1 MLAGFLITVAPW
13 VPVSA
18 QSQPDASSADA
29 RLRALYT
36 EEWNWRQKELR
47 RGDAASDRF
56 ASVDAASQQAR
67 LAYWTKTLATLDT
80 IPFDQLSV
88 EEKINAQIFRTSL
101 RELVSDIQ
109 YRTYEAPFNSDTFFW
124 TSFTPRQGFA
134 TAAAYRSY
142 LARLRDV
149 PRYFDE
155 QITNMRAGL
164 ARGYSVPRV
173 SVIGRD
179 QTIEPYVKSDASN
192 PLYAP
197 FAQMPAGIPAA
208 DRDALRAEATT
219 VIRDIVAPA
228 YSQLLTMIRT
238 EYLEKARRTLG
249 ASEMPD
255 GKAFYQAQIEKH
267 TTLTLTPQEIHDIG
281 LKEVARI
288 EAEMRATKDR
298 AQFKGTMAEFFKFMR
313 TDPQFYAKTPKEL
326 LAFSAYVSK
335 KADDKLAETIGFLPR
350 RRHGIRPVPDAI
362 APIYTG
368 GRGGLEACLMNT
380 YNLPARPLYT
390 IVPLTLH
397 ECTPGHSF
405 QAALAL
411 EGPER
416 PAFRRGT
423 SFSGYGE
430 GWGLYVE
437 WLGTV
442 MGIYE
447 TPYEDMGRL
456 AYEMWRAC
464 RLVIDT
470 GIHQFGWTR
479 EQAMSYLR
487 DRAPLAEHEITT
499 EIDRYIAWPGQALA
513 YKLGEIQIRRHRREA
528 EEKLGAKFDQRRFHD
543 AILAIGSVPLPV
555 LEQRMTQFIAD
566 ELRAV
571 SLTEQSAPAVEMT
584 PAEQAFHQQ
593 MSDVVLEG
601 FFTVGDGTEL
611 HPDRYVIESVTKVK
625 DGVWR
630 FAARVQYNK
639 KDFPVTINVPVFFAG
654 DTPVLSLTRQ
664 GIQGTPGLFDTRLVI
679 YKGGYA
685 GTWGAGATGGKMFG
699 NIVKNAPK

>member
-1 MLAGFLITVAPW
+1 MSRPFAHVAPIC
-13 VPVSA
+13 VLVTAALLFSPSTA
-18 QSQPDASSADA
+18 QSQPPPSSADA
-29 RLRALYT
+29 RLQALYT
-36 EEWNWRQKELR
+36 EEWNWRQQELG
-47 RGDAASDRF
+47 RGPASDRF
-56 ASVDAASQQAR
+56 PRVDAAAQQAR
-67 LAYWTKTLATLDT
+67 LAYWTRTLATLDT
-80 IPFDQLSV
+80 IPFDQLSP
-88 EEKINAQIFRTSL
+88 EEQINAQIFRTSL
-101 RELVSDIQ
+101 RALASDVQ

-124 TSFTPRQGFA
+124 TDFTPRQGFA

-155 QITNMRAGL
+155 EIANMRAGL

-173 SVIGRD
+173 AVLGRD
-179 QTIEPYVKSDASN
+179 RTIEPYVKGDAGN

-197 FAQMPAGIPAA
+197 FTQIPASIPAA
-208 DRDALRAEATT
+208 DQAALRAEAAT

-228 YSQLLTMIRT
+228 YTRLLTMIRE
-238 EYLEKARRTLG
+238 EYLAKARTTL
-249 ASEMPD
+249 AARAMPD
-255 GKAFYQAQIEKH
+255 GEAFYQAQIEKH
-267 TTLTLTPQEIHDIG
+267 TTLTLTPQQIHDIG
-281 LKEVARI
+281 LKEVARL
-288 EAEMRATKDR
+288 ETEMRATKDK
-298 AQFKGTMAEFFKFMR
+298 ANFTGTMAEFFTFLR
-313 TDPQFYAKTPKEL
+313 TDPQFYARTPREL
-326 LAFSAYVSK
+326 LSYSAYVAK

-390 IVPLTLH
+390 LASLTLH

-430 GWGLYVE
+430 GWGLYTE

-456 AYEMWRAC
+456 TYEMWRAC

-513 YKLGEIQIRRHRREA
+513 YKLGELQIRRHRREA
-528 EEKLGAKFDQRRFHD
+528 EEKLGAGFDQRRFHD

-555 LEQRMTQFIAD
+555 LEQRMERFTAD
-566 ELRAV
+566 ESARAK
-571 SLTEQSAPAVEMT
+571 E
-584 PAEQAFHQQ
+584 
-593 MSDVVLEG
+593 
-601 FFTVGDGTEL
+601 
-611 HPDRYVIESVTKVK
+611 
-625 DGVWR
+625 
-630 FAARVQYNK
+630 
-639 KDFPVTINVPVFFAG
+639 
-654 DTPVLSLTRQ
+654 
-664 GIQGTPGLFDTRLVI
+664 
-679 YKGGYA
+679 
-685 GTWGAGATGGKMFG
+685 
-699 NIVKNAPK
+699 

>member
-1 MLAGFLITVAPW
+1 MTSTRVMLLVLLITVASA
-13 VPVSA
+13 VSA
-18 QSQPDASSADA
+18 QTPTDNSPDA
-29 RLRALYT
+29 RLRALYN
-36 EEWNWRQKELR
+36 EEWSWRQKEGLR
-47 RGDAASDRF
+47 GGAGDTF
-56 ASVDAASQQAR
+56 ARVDAASQKAR
-67 LAYWTKTLATLDT
+67 LDYWARTLATLDA
-80 IPFDQLSV
+80 IPFEQLSA

-101 RELVSDIQ
+101 RELVSDIE

-134 TAAAYRSY
+134 DAAAYRSY
-142 LARLRDV
+142 LTRLRDV

-179 QTIEPYVKSDASN
+179 QTIEPYVKTDASN

-197 FAQMPAGIPAA
+197 FAAMPAGMSAA
-208 DRDALRAEATT
+208 DQAALRSEATE
-219 VIRDIVAPA
+219 VIRDVVVPA
-228 YSQLLTMIRT
+228 YAKLLTMIRQ
-238 EYLEKARRTLG
+238 EYLEKAVRTIG
-249 ASEMPD
+249 AKDLPNGEQ
-255 GKAFYQAQIEKH
+255 FYQAQILKH
-267 TTLTLTPQEIHDIG
+267 TTLNLSPKEIHEIG
-281 LKEVARI
+281 LKEVARL
-288 EAEMRATKDR
+288 EAEMRATKEK
-298 AQFKGTMAEFFKFMR
+298 ANFKGTMAEFFRFMR
-313 TDPQFYAKTPKEL
+313 TDPQFYAKTPREL
-326 LAFSAYVSK
+326 LSYSAYVAK
-335 KADDKLAETIGFLPR
+335 KADDKLSETFGFLPR
-350 RRHGIRPVPDAI
+350 RRHGIRPVPDAL

-390 IVPLTLH
+390 IAPLTLH

-430 GWGLYVE
+430 GWGLYTE

-456 AYEMWRAC
+456 TYEMWRAC

-528 EEKLGAKFDQRRFHD
+528 EEKLGARFDQRRFHD

-555 LEQRMTQFIAD
+555 LEQYMATFIAD
-566 ELRAV
+566 E
-571 SLTEQSAPAVEMT
+571 
-584 PAEQAFHQQ
+584 
-593 MSDVVLEG
+593 
-601 FFTVGDGTEL
+601 
-611 HPDRYVIESVTKVK
+611 
-625 DGVWR
+625 
-630 FAARVQYNK
+630 AARK
-639 KDFPVTINVPVFFAG
+639 
-654 DTPVLSLTRQ
+654 
-664 GIQGTPGLFDTRLVI
+664 
-679 YKGGYA
+679 
-685 GTWGAGATGGKMFG
+685 
-699 NIVKNAPK
+699 

>member
-1 MLAGFLITVAPW
+1 MSRPFAHVAPIHVLITVALSFSPL
-13 VPVSA
+13 SA
-18 QSQPDASSADA
+18 QSQPAPSSADA
-29 RLRALYT
+29 RLQALYT
-36 EEWNWRQKELR
+36 EEWNWRQQELG
-47 RGDAASDRF
+47 RGVASDHFPR
-56 ASVDAASQQAR
+56 VDAASQQAR
-67 LAYWTKTLATLDT
+67 LAYWTRTLATLDT
-80 IPFDQLSV
+80 IPFDQLSP

-101 RELVSDIQ
+101 RALASDVQ

-124 TSFTPRQGFA
+124 TDFTPRQVFS
-134 TAAAYRSY
+134 TTAAYRSY

-155 QITNMRAGL
+155 QIANMRAGL
-164 ARGYSVPRV
+164 ARGYTVPRV
-173 SVIGRD
+173 SVLGRD
-179 QTIEPYVKSDASN
+179 RTIEPYVKGDASN

-197 FAQMPAGIPAA
+197 FTELPAGMTRA
-208 DRDALRAEATT
+208 DQDALRAEAAT

-228 YSQLLTMIRT
+228 YARLLTMIRD
-238 EYLEKARRTLG
+238 EYLVKARTTL
-249 ASEMPD
+249 AARAMPD
-255 GKAFYQAQIEKH
+255 GEAFYQAQIEKH
-267 TTLTLTPQEIHDIG
+267 TTLTLTPQQIHDIG

-288 EAEMRATKDR
+288 EAEMRATKDK
-298 AQFKGTMAEFFKFMR
+298 ANFKGTMAEFFTFLR
-313 TDPQFYAKTPKEL
+313 TDPQFYAKTPREL
-326 LAFSAYVSK
+326 LSYSAYVAK

-390 IVPLTLH
+390 LASLTLH

-430 GWGLYVE
+430 GWGLYTE

-456 AYEMWRAC
+456 TYEMWRAC

-479 EQAMSYLR
+479 DQAMSYLR
-487 DRAPLAEHEITT
+487 DRAALAEHEITT

-513 YKLGEIQIRRHRREA
+513 YKLGELQIRRHRREA
-528 EEKLGAKFDQRRFHD
+528 EEKLGARFDQRRFHD

-555 LEQRMTQFIAD
+555 LEQRMVRFIAD
-566 ELRAV
+566 E
-571 SLTEQSAPAVEMT
+571 SATA
-584 PAEQAFHQQ
+584 
-593 MSDVVLEG
+593 
-601 FFTVGDGTEL
+601 
-611 HPDRYVIESVTKVK
+611 K
-625 DGVWR
+625 D
-630 FAARVQYNK
+630 
-639 KDFPVTINVPVFFAG
+639 
-654 DTPVLSLTRQ
+654 
-664 GIQGTPGLFDTRLVI
+664 
-679 YKGGYA
+679 
-685 GTWGAGATGGKMFG
+685 
-699 NIVKNAPK
+699 

>member
-1 MLAGFLITVAPW
+1 M
-13 VPVSA
+13 
-18 QSQPDASSADA
+18 
-29 RLRALYT
+29 
-36 EEWNWRQKELR
+36 
-47 RGDAASDRF
+47 
-56 ASVDAASQQAR
+56 
-67 LAYWTKTLATLDT
+67 
-80 IPFDQLSV
+80 
-88 EEKINAQIFRTSL
+88 
-101 RELVSDIQ
+101 
-109 YRTYEAPFNSDTFFW
+109 
-124 TSFTPRQGFA
+124 
-134 TAAAYRSY
+134 
-142 LARLRDV
+142 

-155 QITNMRAGL
+155 QIANMRAGL
-164 ARGYSVPRV
+164 ARGYTVPRV
-173 SVIGRD
+173 SVLGRD
-179 QTIEPYVKSDASN
+179 RTIEPYINGDASN

-197 FAQMPAGIPAA
+197 FTELPAGMTPA
-208 DRDALRAEATT
+208 DQDALRAEAAT

-228 YSQLLTMIRT
+228 FTRLLTMMRD
-238 EYLEKARRTLG
+238 EYLVKARTTL
-249 ASEMPD
+249 AARAMPD
-255 GKAFYQAQIEKH
+255 GEAFYQAQIEKH
-267 TTLTLTPQEIHDIG
+267 TTLTLTPQQIHDIG

-288 EAEMRATKDR
+288 EAEMRATKDK
-298 AQFKGTMAEFFKFMR
+298 ANFKGTMAEFFTFLR
-313 TDPQFYAKTPKEL
+313 TDPQFYAKTPREL
-326 LAFSAYVSK
+326 LSYSAYVAK
-335 KADDKLAETIGFLPR
+335 KADDKLADTIGFLPR

-390 IVPLTLH
+390 IASLTLH

-430 GWGLYVE
+430 GWGLYTE

-456 AYEMWRAC
+456 TYKMWRAC

-487 DRAPLAEHEITT
+487 DRAALSEHEITT

-513 YKLGEIQIRRHRREA
+513 YKLGELQIRRHRREA

-555 LEQRMTQFIAD
+555 LEQRMARFIAD
-566 ELRAV
+566 E
-571 SLTEQSAPAVEMT
+571 SAT
-584 PAEQAFHQQ
+584 PKE
-593 MSDVVLEG
+593 
-601 FFTVGDGTEL
+601 
-611 HPDRYVIESVTKVK
+611 
-625 DGVWR
+625 
-630 FAARVQYNK
+630 
-639 KDFPVTINVPVFFAG
+639 
-654 DTPVLSLTRQ
+654 
-664 GIQGTPGLFDTRLVI
+664 
-679 YKGGYA
+679 
-685 GTWGAGATGGKMFG
+685 
-699 NIVKNAPK
+699 